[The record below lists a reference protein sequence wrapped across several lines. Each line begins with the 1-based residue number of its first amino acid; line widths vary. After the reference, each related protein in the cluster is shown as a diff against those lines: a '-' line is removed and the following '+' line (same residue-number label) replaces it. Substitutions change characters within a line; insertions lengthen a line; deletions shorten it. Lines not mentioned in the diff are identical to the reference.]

1 VPLLRHRLSDNP
13 DKPMLRFT
21 ESLCVQCGL
30 CQSTCPEKVIRIEP
44 RVDFDA
50 WNAGTKTLKEEE
62 PFCCISCGKPFGAKS
77 SVERVI
83 AKLEAKHWMFSGP
96 NAHRLDIVMMC
107 EDCRVEKVVNE
118 SFDPHAA
125 PQRPP
130 VMTSEDYLRAREQ
143 KKTPF
148 GEDER
153 S

>member
-1 VPLLRHRLSDNP
+1 
-13 DKPMLRFT
+13 
-21 ESLCVQCGL
+21 
-30 CQSTCPEKVIRIEP
+30 
-44 RVDFDA
+44 
-50 WNAGTKTLKEEE
+50 
-62 PFCCISCGKPFGAKS
+62 
-77 SVERVI
+77 
-83 AKLEAKHWMFSGP
+83 MFSGP
-96 NAHRLDIVMMC
+96 NAHRLDIVMDVR
-107 EDCRVEKVVNE
+107 ELPRRESGHE